1 MSCDYS
7 FLTALF
13 FLFLGGL
20 AVNLPGLTG
29 DQYVFI
35 MSYHDVMA
43 NVHAFFHAGTGCAP
57 NFIAKVNVAFAR
69 RR

>member
-29 DQYVFI
+29 D
-35 MSYHDVMA
+35 HDVMA